1 MSLGAIALML
11 LLWFELGLGVL
22 SRTGFFGISTLFGLS
37 TRNSA
42 TAGGAAYANNGDVA
56 EFKRLKSTKLGDGTE
71 AFFTPPRLK
80 GTAAAQAQQRQEEFH
95 G

>member
-11 LLWFELGLGVL
+11 LLWFELGLGLL
-22 SRTGFFGISTLFGLS
+22 SRTGFFGLSTLFGLS
-37 TRNSA
+37 TRNSSA
-42 TAGGAAYANNGDVA
+42 AAGAAHRGNGDVA
-56 EFKRLKSTKLGDGTE
+56 EFKKLKSTKLADGTE

-80 GTAAAQAQQRQEEFH
+80 GTAAAQAQHRQEEFK